1 MLHYS
6 TLIVVAFTLYAELT
20 LGALHFRGIVHGDTT
35 FRQRMVD
42 IETYADYKW
51 PEACKTPR
59 GSLVGKG
66 SVHANTF
73 MITDEACQEAKNQC
87 QRQDCSYTPF
97 KLHFGNEN
105 PIMPGSK

>member
-1 MLHYS
+1 MLHYN

-20 LGALHFRGIVHGDTT
+20 LGALHFRGIKHGDDT

-87 QRQDCSYTPF
+87 QRHPR
-97 KLHFGNEN
+97 K
-105 PIMPGSK
+105 